1 MTYGLND
8 ICLVPART
16 SRIEHRADCSPYN
29 FDGMLPLFT
38 APMNSVINEN
48 NYEVFLRNKINT
60 IIPRGVDYDKRWEL
74 STRTFVALGLSEF
87 EKFIIDFENIYDT
100 TSDIRYVCIDIANG
114 HMLKLIDLCS
124 RAKSMFGGRLSLMA
138 GNIANPDTYTDY
150 SLAGIDFVRIGI
162 GGGSVCTTSANG
174 GIHYAMASL
183 IKEVADKKWAIE
195 KCIEETKV
203 VNITGDS
210 GFYLGC
216 NSITHPYKSVPFIIA
231 DGGFDNYD
239 KIIKALALGADYV
252 MVGKLFAQSQE
263 ACGEL
268 LPITDSNLKFRR
280 KYYGM
285 STKKAQME
293 TGNQELKTA
302 EGIETVV
309 PVLYK
314 LQDWCENFVDYLRS
328 MMSYSDSFDLLEF
341 KKTKYRIVSPLEY
354 LSFYK

>member
-74 STRTFVALGLSEF
+74 STSTFVALGLSEF
-87 EKFIIDFENIYDT
+87 ERFITDFENIYDT
-100 TSDIRYVCIDIANG
+100 TNDIRYVCVDIANG

-124 RAKSMFGGRLSLMA
+124 QAKSIFEGRLSLMA
-138 GNIANPDTYTDY
+138 GNIANPDTYADY
-150 SLAGIDFVRIGI
+150 SLAGIDFVRIGV

-183 IKEVADKKWAIE
+183 IKEVVDKKRAIE

-203 VNITGDS
+203 VNIAGDS

-216 NSITHPYKSVPFIIA
+216 NSITHLYKSVPFIIA

-268 LPITDSNLKFRR
+268 LPVTDPNLGLRR

-285 STKKAQME
+285 STKKAQIE
-293 TGNQELKTA
+293 IGNQKLKTA
-302 EGIETVV
+302 EGIETTV

-341 KKTKYRIVSPLEY
+341 RKTKYRIVSPLEY
-354 LSFYK
+354 LSFFK

>member
-1 MTYGLND
+1 M
-8 ICLVPART
+8 CV
-16 SRIEHRADCSPYN
+16 
-29 FDGMLPLFT
+29 
-38 APMNSVINEN
+38 
-48 NYEVFLRNKINT
+48 
-60 IIPRGVDYDKRWEL
+60 
-74 STRTFVALGLSEF
+74 
-87 EKFIIDFENIYDT
+87 
-100 TSDIRYVCIDIANG
+100 DIANG

-124 RAKSMFGGRLSLMA
+124 QAKSIFGGRLSLMA
-138 GNIANPDTYTDY
+138 GNIANPDTYADY
-150 SLAGIDFVRIGI
+150 SLAGIDFVRIGV

-183 IKEVADKKWAIE
+183 IKEVVDKKRAIE

-203 VNITGDS
+203 VNIAGDS

-268 LPITDSNLKFRR
+268 LPVTDPNLGLRR

-285 STKKAQME
+285 STKKH
-293 TGNQELKTA
+293 
-302 EGIETVV
+302 
-309 PVLYK
+309 
-314 LQDWCENFVDYLRS
+314 R
-328 MMSYSDSFDLLEF
+328 
-341 KKTKYRIVSPLEY
+341 
-354 LSFYK
+354 

>member
-16 SRIEHRADCSPYN
+16 SRVEHRADCNPYN

-38 APMNSVINEN
+38 APMNSIVNEN

-60 IIPRGVDYDKRWEL
+60 IIPRGVDYGKRWEL

-100 TSDIRYVCIDIANG
+100 TSDIHYVCIDIANG